1 MSTRSNILGHYGM
14 EALLKVIKYDTLDID
29 FIDGRE
35 YKLLNVTIPDLTLG
49 QETETKCLYLQM
61 LNPSTGESHFE
72 GIANV
77 GRWNAPK
84 EATVK
89 EALAW
94 RDGDRDIQGLNDW
107 EGSDK
112 KTEYVVPVKLT

>member
-1 MSTRSNILGHYGM
+1 MI
-14 EALLKVIKYDTLDID
+14 
-29 FIDGRE
+29 
-35 YKLLNVTIPDLTLG
+35 
-49 QETETKCLYLQM
+49 
-61 LNPSTGESHFE
+61 NPSTGESHFE

-94 RDGDRDIQGLNDW
+94 RDGDRDMLIGDGW
-107 EGSDK
+107 ENPKVHGDPEEIHLKALEMGTNIILFALSR
-112 KTEYVVPVKLT
+112 

>member
-1 MSTRSNILGHYGM
+1 
-14 EALLKVIKYDTLDID
+14 
-29 FIDGRE
+29 
-35 YKLLNVTIPDLTLG
+35 
-49 QETETKCLYLQM
+49 M

-72 GIANV
+72 GIENV

-94 RDGDRDIQGLNDW
+94 RDGDRNTQGLNSYDNRD
-107 EGSDK
+107 G
-112 KTEYVVPVKLT
+112 KTVYVVPVKLT

>member
-1 MSTRSNILGHYGM
+1 
-14 EALLKVIKYDTLDID
+14 
-29 FIDGRE
+29 
-35 YKLLNVTIPDLTLG
+35 
-49 QETETKCLYLQM
+49 M

-77 GRWNAPK
+77 GNWQAPR

-94 RDGDRDIQGLNDW
+94 RDGDREMTVGDGWADR
-107 EGSDK
+107 DK
-112 KTEYVVPVKLT
+112 YVEYIKPIKLT